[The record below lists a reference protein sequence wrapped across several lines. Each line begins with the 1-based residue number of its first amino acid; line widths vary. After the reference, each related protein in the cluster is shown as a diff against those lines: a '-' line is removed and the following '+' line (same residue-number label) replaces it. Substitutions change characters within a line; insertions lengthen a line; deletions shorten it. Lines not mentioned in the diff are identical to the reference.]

1 MIVLVTGVRGRGKY
15 NDGGRNSR
23 DGNENEVVVEVQVE
37 KMVVGMEMEMGC
49 DDDFNFYFFSN
60 SLFWNFFNI
69 NIGSRASTFSIRT
82 FTRI

>member
-37 KMVVGMEMEMGC
+37 KMVVGMEMEMEMEMG
-49 DDDFNFYFFSN
+49 
-60 SLFWNFFNI
+60 WM
-69 NIGSRASTFSIRT
+69 RR
-82 FTRI
+82 